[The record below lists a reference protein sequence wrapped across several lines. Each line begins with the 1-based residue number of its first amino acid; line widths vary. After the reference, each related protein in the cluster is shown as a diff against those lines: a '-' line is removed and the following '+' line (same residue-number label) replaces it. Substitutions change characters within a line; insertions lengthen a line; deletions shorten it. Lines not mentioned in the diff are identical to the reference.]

1 MKKLILLILTAGI
14 FTLYSCKPKDAD
26 IQTAVQTAITAISGV
41 NASVTNG
48 EVTLS
53 GTVASEE
60 AKAQAETAAKGAKGV
75 KGIINNIQVVLPI
88 IASDD
93 MLSAGLK
100 TALAAFST
108 VSGSV
113 KDSVVTLTG
122 EIGRSDLAKVIEAVQ
137 ALRPK
142 KVENQ
147 ITIK

>member
-14 FTLYSCKPKDAD
+14 FTLHSCKPKDAD
-26 IQTAVQTAITAISGV
+26 IQSAVQTAISAINGV
-41 NASVTNG
+41 NASVSKG

-60 AKAQAETAAKGAKGV
+60 AKAQAETAAKAAKGV

-93 MLSAGLK
+93 VLSAGLK

-108 VSGSV
+108 VSGTV

-147 ITIK
+147 ITVK